1 MMIWAR
7 RNWGGLV
14 STLSLAADVLAAG
27 LAFTAAYY
35 LRYRF
40 GWFEGTPPNR
50 FLFLTPVTI
59 AFAFATVTG
68 GLSLGMY
75 SRFRTAGAVDRV
87 ARSTGMVTI
96 GALLAVAA
104 TFFVFTD
111 RLEPVRNVLPI
122 AWLLGIVFVAL
133 GRSLLATL
141 LRLLAQRGIGVQ
153 RVLVVGAG
161 AEGREVGGRLVG
173 DPSRRYQLV
182 GFLDDFES
190 RVAIGDV
197 EFPVVGTSAALAD
210 LIAEHE
216 IDKVVVAI
224 PSLSHDD
231 LLAILADV
239 EASYADVWLLPD
251 LFQLMVSPVVEGGV
265 RGLPLIAVNE
275 VRLRGLS
282 RFTKRT
288 LDLVVATLMLVAASA
303 PMLLIALI
311 IKLDSRGS
319 AFYVQTRVGRDGRPF
334 PIVKF
339 RTMVSGA
346 DEYGQTWTVED
357 DPRQTRVG
365 RFLRRYWIDELPQL
379 LNVIRGDMSLVGPRP
394 EQPDYVARF
403 RGEFSRYMVRHRER
417 AGVTGWA
424 QVNGMRGDSSIA
436 ERTRYDLYYV
446 ENWSLLFDLRIL
458 LRTLL
463 IVMRG
468 DAR

>member
-1 MMIWAR
+1 MMTWAR

-14 STLSLAADVLAAG
+14 STFSLAADVVAVG
-27 LAFTAAYY
+27 LALTAAYY
-35 LRYRF
+35 MRYRF

-50 FLFLTPVTI
+50 FLFLAPVTVV
-59 AFAFATVTG
+59 FATATVVG

-75 SRFRTAGAVDRV
+75 SRFRTAGPVDRV
-87 ARSTGMVTI
+87 ARSAGMVTI
-96 GALLAVAA
+96 GSLLAVAA
-104 TFFVFTD
+104 TFFIFTD
-111 RLEPVRNVLPI
+111 RLEPVRNVMPF
-122 AWLLGIVFVAL
+122 AWLLGIVFVAM
-133 GRSLLATL
+133 GRSLLAVC

-161 AEGREVGGRLVG
+161 AEGREVAGRLLR
-173 DPSRRYQLV
+173 DPSRRYELV

-190 RVAIGDV
+190 GVPVGDL
-197 EFPVVGTSAALAD
+197 ELPVLGTSAALSD

-224 PSLSHDD
+224 PLLSHDD

-265 RGLPLIAVNE
+265 GGLPLIAVNE

-288 LDLVVATLMLVAASA
+288 LDLVVASLVLVVASA

-311 IKLDSRGS
+311 IKLDSKGP

-346 DEYGQTWTVED
+346 DEYGRTWTVAD

-365 RFLRRYWIDELPQL
+365 RMLRRYWIDELPQL

-394 EQPDYVARF
+394 EQPDYVSRF

-463 IVMRG
+463 IVLRG
-468 DAR
+468 DAT

>member
-1 MMIWAR
+1 MLIWTQ
-7 RNWGGLV
+7 RNWSGLV
-14 STLSLAADVLAAG
+14 STTSLAADVVTVA
-27 LAFTAAYY
+27 LAFIAAYY
-35 LRYRF
+35 VRYRF
-40 GWFEGTPPNR
+40 GWFDGAPPNR
-50 FLFLTPVTI
+50 FLFLAPVAV
-59 AFAFATVTG
+59 AFAAATVIG
-68 GLSLGMY
+68 GLSMGMY
-75 SRFRTAGAVDRV
+75 SRFRTAGPIDRI
-87 ARSTGMVTI
+87 ARSVGMVTI

-104 TFFVFTD
+104 TLFVFTD
-111 RLEPVRNVLPI
+111 RLEPVRNVMPI
-122 AWLLGIVFVAL
+122 AWLLGIVFVAV
-133 GRSLLATL
+133 GRSLLAGL
-141 LRLLAQRGIGVQ
+141 LRLLARGGFGVQ
-153 RVLVVGAG
+153 RLLVIGAG
-161 AEGREVGGRLVG
+161 AEGREVGGRLLA

-190 RVAIGDV
+190 RLTVGAR
-197 EFPVVGTSAALAD
+197 EFPVLGTSAMLSD
-210 LIAEHE
+210 VIAEHD

-224 PSLSHDD
+224 PSLAHEE
-231 LLAILADV
+231 LLTILSEV

-282 RFTKRT
+282 RFSKRT
-288 LDLVVATLMLVAASA
+288 LDLAVATIVLVLASA
-303 PMLLIALI
+303 PMLLVALI
-311 IKLDSRGS
+311 IKLDSKGP

-339 RTMVSGA
+339 RTMYSGA
-346 DEYGQTWTVED
+346 DEYGQTWTVTN

-365 RFLRRYWIDELPQL
+365 RVLRRYWIDELPQL

-394 EQPDYVARF
+394 EQPGYVSRF
-403 RGEFSRYMVRHRER
+403 RGEFERYMVRHRER

-424 QVNGMRGDSSIA
+424 QVNGLRGDSSIA
-436 ERTRYDLYYV
+436 DRTRYDLYYV

-468 DAR
+468 DAT

>member
-1 MMIWAR
+1 MTIWAR

-14 STLSLAADVLAAG
+14 STLSLMADVVTVALA
-27 LAFTAAYY
+27 LVAAYY
-35 LRYRF
+35 VRYRF

-50 FLFLTPVTI
+50 FLFLAPVAV
-59 AFAFATVTG
+59 AFSISTVVG

-75 SRFRTAGAVDRV
+75 SRFRTAGPVDRV
-87 ARSTGMVTI
+87 ARSAGMVTI
-96 GALLAVAA
+96 GTLLAVAA
-104 TFFVFTD
+104 TFFVFTN
-111 RLEPVRNVLPI
+111 RLEPVREVMPI
-122 AWLLGIVFVAL
+122 AWPLGIVFVAV

-141 LRLLAQRGIGVQ
+141 LRLLARRGIGVQ

-161 AEGREVGGRLVG
+161 AEGREVGSGLLR
-173 DPSRRYQLV
+173 DPSRRYQLL

-190 RVAIGDV
+190 QVTIAGHEI
-197 EFPVVGTSAALAD
+197 PVLGPSAALSD

-216 IDKVVVAI
+216 IDKVIVAI

-251 LFQLMVSPVVEGGV
+251 LFQLMVSPVIEGGV

-282 RFTKRT
+282 RFTKRM
-288 LDLVVATLMLVAASA
+288 LDLVVAGIVLIVASA
-303 PMLLIALI
+303 PMLFVALL
-311 IKLDSRGS
+311 IKLDSKGP

-346 DEYGQTWTVED
+346 DEYGRTWTVAN
-357 DPRQTRVG
+357 DPRQTRIG
-365 RFLRRYWIDELPQL
+365 RLLRRYWIDELPQL
-379 LNVIRGDMSLVGPRP
+379 INVIRGDMSLVGPRP
-394 EQPDYVARF
+394 EQPDYVTRF
-403 RGEFSRYMVRHRER
+403 RGEYSRYMVRHRER

-463 IVMRG
+463 IVIRG
-468 DAR
+468 DAS

>member
-1 MMIWAR
+1 MLIWAR
-7 RNWGGLV
+7 RNWGGIV
-14 STLSLAADVLAAG
+14 STLSLGADIATVVLA
-27 LAFTAAYY
+27 FIAAYY
-35 LRYRF
+35 MRYRF

-50 FLFLTPVTI
+50 FLFLAPVAI
-59 AFAFATVTG
+59 SFAVATVIG
-68 GLSLGMY
+68 GLTVGMY
-75 SRFRTAGAVDRV
+75 SRFRTAGPFDRV
-87 ARSTGMVTI
+87 ARSAGMVTI

-111 RLEPVRNVLPI
+111 RLEPVRNVMPI
-122 AWLLGIVFVAL
+122 AWPLGIVFVAF
-133 GRSLLATL
+133 GRSLLAGL
-141 LRLLAQRGIGVQ
+141 LRILAVRGHGVQ

-161 AEGREVGGRLVG
+161 AEGREVGGRLLG

-182 GFLDDFES
+182 GFVDDFES
-190 RVAIGDV
+190 RVTIG
-197 EFPVVGTSAALAD
+197 ERECPVLGASAVLAD
-210 LIAEHE
+210 VIAEHE

-224 PSLSHDD
+224 PSLSHED
-231 LLAILADV
+231 LLSILSDV

-251 LFQLMVSPVVEGGV
+251 LFQLMVSPVIEGGV

-282 RFTKRT
+282 RFSKRT
-288 LDLVVATLMLVAASA
+288 LDLVVASIVLVAASV

-311 IKLDSRGS
+311 IKLDSRGP

-346 DEYGQTWTVED
+346 DEYGQTWTVAN

-365 RFLRRYWIDELPQL
+365 RLLRRYWIDELPQL

-394 EQPDYVARF
+394 EQPDYVTRF
-403 RGEFSRYMVRHRER
+403 RSEFSRYMVRHRER

-436 ERTRYDLYYV
+436 DRTRYDLYYV
-446 ENWSLLFDLRIL
+446 ENWSVLFDLRIL

-463 IVMRG
+463 IVIRG
-468 DAR
+468 DAK

>member
-1 MMIWAR
+1 MLIWAR
-7 RNWGGLV
+7 RNWGAIV
-14 STLSLAADVLAAG
+14 STLSLGADVVTVVLA
-27 LAFTAAYY
+27 LVAAYY
-35 LRYRF
+35 MRYRF

-50 FLFLTPVTI
+50 FLFLAPVTI
-59 AFAFATVTG
+59 SFAVATVIG
-68 GLSLGMY
+68 GLTVGMY
-75 SRFRTAGAVDRV
+75 SRFRTAGPFDRV
-87 ARSTGMVTI
+87 ARSAGMVTI

-111 RLEPVRNVLPI
+111 RLEPVRNVMPI
-122 AWLLGIVFVAL
+122 AWLLGIVFVAI
-133 GRSLLATL
+133 GRSLLAGL
-141 LRLLAQRGIGVQ
+141 LRILAVLGHGVQ
-153 RVLVVGAG
+153 RVLVIGAG
-161 AEGREVGGRLVG
+161 GEGREVGGRLLG

-182 GFLDDFES
+182 GFVDDFES
-190 RVAIGDV
+190 QVTIGERDI
-197 EFPVVGTSAALAD
+197 PVLGTSAVLAD
-210 LIAEHE
+210 IIAEHE

-231 LLAILADV
+231 LLSILAEV

-251 LFQLMVSPVVEGGV
+251 LFQLIVSPVTEGGV

-282 RFTKRT
+282 RFSKRM
-288 LDLVVATLMLVAASA
+288 LDLVVASIVLVVASA
-303 PMLLIALI
+303 PLLLIALI
-311 IKLDSRGS
+311 IKLDSKGP

-346 DEYGQTWTVED
+346 DAYGQTWTVAN

-436 ERTRYDLYYV
+436 DRTRYDLYYV
-446 ENWSLLFDLRIL
+446 ENWSVLFDLRIL

-463 IVMRG
+463 IVIRG
-468 DAR
+468 DAN

>member
-1 MMIWAR
+1 MLTWAR

-14 STLSLAADVLAAG
+14 SSLSLVADVAAVG
-27 LAFTAAYY
+27 LALIAAYY
-35 LRYRF
+35 MRYRF

-50 FLFLTPVTI
+50 FLFLAPVTV
-59 AFAFATVTG
+59 AFAIATVVG

-75 SRFRTAGAVDRV
+75 SRFRTAGPVDRV
-87 ARSTGMVTI
+87 ARGAGMVTI
-96 GALLAVAA
+96 GTLLAVAA
-104 TFFVFTD
+104 TFFIFTD
-111 RLEPVRNVLPI
+111 RLEPVRNVMPL
-122 AWLLGIVFVAL
+122 AWVLGTLFVAL
-133 GRSLLATL
+133 GRTLLATV
-141 LRLLAQRGIGVQ
+141 LRLLAQRGVGVQ
-153 RVLVVGAG
+153 RVLVIGAG
-161 AEGREVGGRLVG
+161 AEGREVGGRILR

-190 RVAIGDV
+190 HVPIDEG
-197 EFPVVGTSAALAD
+197 EFPVLGTSAVLPD

-216 IDKVVVAI
+216 IDKVIVAI

-288 LDLVVATLMLVAASA
+288 LDLVVATIVFVLASA

-311 IKLDSRGS
+311 IKLDSKGP

-346 DEYGQTWTVED
+346 DEYGQTWTVAD

-365 RFLRRYWIDELPQL
+365 RFLRRYWIDEVPQL
-379 LNVIRGDMSLVGPRP
+379 LNIIRGDMSLVGPRP

-468 DAR
+468 DAH

>member
-1 MMIWAR
+1 MLIWAR
-7 RNWGGLV
+7 RNWGAIV
-14 STLSLAADVLAAG
+14 STLSLGADVVTVVLA
-27 LAFTAAYY
+27 LVAAYY
-35 LRYRF
+35 MRYRF

-50 FLFLTPVTI
+50 FLFLAPVTI
-59 AFAFATVTG
+59 SFAVATVIG
-68 GLSLGMY
+68 GLTVGMY
-75 SRFRTAGAVDRV
+75 SRFRTAGPFDRV
-87 ARSTGMVTI
+87 ARSAGMVTI

-111 RLEPVRNVLPI
+111 RLEPVRNVMPI
-122 AWLLGIVFVAL
+122 AWLLGIVFVAI
-133 GRSLLATL
+133 GRSLLAGL
-141 LRLLAQRGIGVQ
+141 LRILAVLGHGVQ
-153 RVLVVGAG
+153 RVLVIGAG
-161 AEGREVGGRLVG
+161 GEGREVGGRLLG

-182 GFLDDFES
+182 GFVDDFES
-190 RVAIGDV
+190 QVTIGERDI
-197 EFPVVGTSAALAD
+197 PVLGTSAVLAD
-210 LIAEHE
+210 IIAEHE

-231 LLAILADV
+231 LLSILAEV

-251 LFQLMVSPVVEGGV
+251 LFQLMVSPVTEGGV

-282 RFTKRT
+282 RFSKRM
-288 LDLVVATLMLVAASA
+288 LDLVVASIVLVVASV
-303 PMLLIALI
+303 PLLLIALI
-311 IKLDSRGS
+311 IKLDSKGP

-346 DEYGQTWTVED
+346 DAYGQTWTVAN

-365 RFLRRYWIDELPQL
+365 RILRRYWIDELPQL

-436 ERTRYDLYYV
+436 DRTRYDLYYV
-446 ENWSLLFDLRIL
+446 ENWSVLFDLRIL

-463 IVMRG
+463 IVIRG
-468 DAR
+468 DAN

>member
-1 MMIWAR
+1 MMIWVW

-14 STLSLAADVLAAG
+14 STFSLAADVVAVG
-27 LAFTAAYY
+27 LAFVAAYY
-35 LRYRF
+35 MRYRF
-40 GWFEGTPPNR
+40 GWFEGAPPNR
-50 FLFLTPVTI
+50 FLFLAPVAI
-59 AFAFATVTG
+59 SFAVATVIG

-75 SRFRTAGAVDRV
+75 SHFRTAGAVDRV
-87 ARSTGMVTI
+87 ARSAGMVTI
-96 GALLAVAA
+96 GALLVVAA

-122 AWLLGIVFVAL
+122 AFPLGIVFVAL
-133 GRSLLATL
+133 GRSLIATL

-161 AEGREVGGRLVG
+161 AEGREVGGRLVA
-173 DPSRRYQLV
+173 DSSRRYELV
-182 GFLDDFES
+182 GFIDDFEPG
-190 RVAIGDV
+190 VTVGEL
-197 EFPVVGTSAALAD
+197 EFPVLGTSAALSD
-210 LIAEHE
+210 LIGEHE

-224 PSLSHDD
+224 PYLSHDD
-231 LLAILADV
+231 LLTILSEV

-265 RGLPLIAVNE
+265 RGLPLMAVNE

-282 RFTKRT
+282 RFTKRV
-288 LDLVVATLMLVAASA
+288 LDVVIAAIVLVLASA
-303 PMLLIALI
+303 PMLIVALL
-311 IKLDSRGS
+311 IKLDSKGP
-319 AFYVQTRVGRDGRPF
+319 AFFVQTRVGRDGRPF

-346 DEYGQTWTVED
+346 DEYGQNWTIAN

-365 RFLRRYWIDELPQL
+365 RVLRRYWIDELPQL

-468 DAR
+468 DAN

>member
-1 MMIWAR
+1 MLTWAR

-14 STLSLAADVLAAG
+14 STMSLGADVVAVG
-27 LAFTAAYY
+27 LALVASYY
-35 LRYRF
+35 MRYRF

-50 FLFLTPVTI
+50 FLFLAPVTV
-59 AFAFATVTG
+59 AFAVATVVG

-75 SRFRTAGAVDRV
+75 SRFRTAGPIDRI
-87 ARSTGMVTI
+87 ARSVGMVTI

-104 TFFVFTD
+104 TLFVFTD
-111 RLEPVRNVLPI
+111 RLEPVRNIMPI

-133 GRSLLATL
+133 GRSLLAAL
-141 LRLLAQRGIGVQ
+141 LRALAQRGLGVQ
-153 RVLVVGAG
+153 RVLVIGAG
-161 AEGREVGGRLVG
+161 AEGLEVGGRLLG
-173 DPSRRYQLV
+173 EPSRRYLLV

-190 RVAIGDV
+190 RVSIG
-197 EFPVVGTSAALAD
+197 ERGFPVLGTSGVLSD
-210 LIAEHE
+210 VIAEHE
-216 IDKVVVAI
+216 IDKVIVAI

-231 LLAILADV
+231 LLSILAEV

-288 LDLVVATLMLVAASA
+288 LDLVVASIVLVAASA
-303 PMLLIALI
+303 PMLLVALM
-311 IKLDSRGS
+311 IKLDSKGP
-319 AFYVQTRVGRDGRPF
+319 AFYVQMRVGRDGRPF

-339 RTMVSGA
+339 RTMFTGA
-346 DEYGQTWTVED
+346 DEYGQTWTVTN
-357 DPRQTRVG
+357 DPRQTRLG
-365 RFLRRYWIDELPQL
+365 RVLRRYWIDELPQL

-394 EQPDYVARF
+394 EQPDYVTRF

-436 ERTRYDLYYV
+436 DRTRYDLYYV

-468 DAR
+468 DAN

>member
-1 MMIWAR
+1 MLTWAR

-14 STLSLAADVLAAG
+14 STVSLAADVAAVG
-27 LAFTAAYY
+27 LALIAAYY

-40 GWFEGTPPNR
+40 GWFEGAPPNR
-50 FLFLTPVTI
+50 FLFLAPVAV
-59 AFAFATVTG
+59 AFAAATVIG

-75 SRFRTAGAVDRV
+75 SRFRTAGPVDRV
-87 ARSTGMVTI
+87 ARGAGMVTI

-104 TFFVFTD
+104 TLFVFAD
-111 RLEPVRNVLPI
+111 RLEPVRNVMLI
-122 AWLLGIVFVAL
+122 AWLFGIVFVAL
-133 GRSLLATL
+133 GRSLIAAA
-141 LRLLAQRGIGVQ
+141 LRVLAQRGIGVQ
-153 RVLVVGAG
+153 RVLVIGAG
-161 AEGREVGGRLVG
+161 AEGREVGGGLVR

-182 GFLDDFES
+182 GFLDDFET
-190 RVAIGDV
+190 RVPIDGRDI
-197 EFPVVGTSAALAD
+197 PVLGSSAALPD
-210 LIAEHE
+210 LIAEHD

-224 PSLSHDD
+224 PSLSHED

-288 LDLVVATLMLVAASA
+288 LDLAVASVVLVLTSA
-303 PMLLIALI
+303 PLLLIALI
-311 IKLDSRGS
+311 IKLDSKGP

-346 DEYGQTWTVED
+346 DEYGQTWTVAN

-394 EQPDYVARF
+394 EQPDYVTRF

-468 DAR
+468 DAN

>member
-1 MMIWAR
+1 MTTWAR

-14 STLSLAADVLAAG
+14 STFSLAADVIAVGVALV
-27 LAFTAAYY
+27 AAYY

-50 FLFLTPVTI
+50 FLFLAPVTV
-59 AFAFATVTG
+59 AFALATVLG

-75 SRFRTAGAVDRV
+75 SRFRTAGPVDRV
-87 ARSTGMVTI
+87 ARSGGMVTV
-96 GALLAVAA
+96 GFLLAVAA

-111 RLEPVRNVLPI
+111 RLESVRNVMPI
-122 AWLLGIVFVAL
+122 AWLLGIVFVVL
-133 GRSLLATL
+133 GRSLLAML

-161 AEGREVGGRLVG
+161 AEGREVGGGLLLE
-173 DPSRRYQLV
+173 PSRRYQLV

-190 RVAIGDV
+190 RVSIGERDY
-197 EFPVVGTSAALAD
+197 PVLGSSAVLSD
-210 LIAEHE
+210 LIAEHD

-224 PSLSHDD
+224 PSLAHED
-231 LLAILADV
+231 LLAILADL

-282 RFTKRT
+282 RFTKRM
-288 LDLVVATLMLVAASA
+288 LDLVVATLVLVLASA
-303 PMLLIALI
+303 PMLLIALL
-311 IKLDSRGS
+311 IKLDSRGP

-334 PIVKF
+334 PIVKY

-346 DEYGQTWTVED
+346 DEYGQTWTVTN
-357 DPRQTRVG
+357 DPRQTRIG

-403 RGEFSRYMVRHRER
+403 REEFSRYMVRHRER

-468 DAR
+468 DAS

>member
-1 MMIWAR
+1 MITWAR

-14 STLSLAADVLAAG
+14 STFSLFADVATVG
-27 LAFTAAYY
+27 LALVAAYY
-35 LRYRF
+35 MRYRF
-40 GWFEGTPPNR
+40 GWFEGAPPNR
-50 FLFLTPVTI
+50 FLFLAPVVI
-59 AFAFATVTG
+59 PFAGATVVG

-75 SRFRTAGAVDRV
+75 SRFRTAGPVDRV
-87 ARSTGMVTI
+87 ARSAGMVTI
-96 GALLAVAA
+96 GALLAVSA

-111 RLEPVRNVLPI
+111 RLEPVRNVMPI
-122 AWLLGIVFVAL
+122 AWPLGIVFVAM

-153 RVLVVGAG
+153 RVLVIGAG
-161 AEGREVGGRLVG
+161 AEGREVGERLIR

-190 RVAIGDV
+190 SVSIG
-197 EFPVVGTSAALAD
+197 ELSLPVLGTSGALPD

-251 LFQLMVSPVVEGGV
+251 LFQLMVSPVIEGGV

-288 LDLVVATLMLVAASA
+288 LDLVAAAILLVLASA

-311 IKLDSRGS
+311 IKLDSKGP

-346 DEYGQTWTVED
+346 DEYGQTWTVSD
-357 DPRQTRVG
+357 DPRQTRLG

-403 RGEFSRYMVRHRER
+403 RGEYSRYMVRHRER

-463 IVMRG
+463 IVIRG
-468 DAR
+468 DAG

>member
-14 STLSLAADVLAAG
+14 STLSLVADVVAVG
-27 LAFTAAYY
+27 LALIAAYY
-35 LRYRF
+35 MRYRF
-40 GWFEGTPPNR
+40 GWFEGAPPNR
-50 FLFLTPVTI
+50 FLFLAPVTV
-59 AFAFATVTG
+59 AFALSTVVG
-68 GLSLGMY
+68 GLTLGMY
-75 SRFRTAGAVDRV
+75 SHFRTAGPVDRV
-87 ARSTGMVTI
+87 ARSMGMVTI

-111 RLEPVRNVLPI
+111 RLEPVRNVMPI
-122 AWLLGIVFVAL
+122 AWLVAIVFVSL
-133 GRSLLATL
+133 GRSLLATV

-153 RVLVVGAG
+153 RVLVIGAG
-161 AEGREVGGRLVG
+161 AEGREVGGRLLE
-173 DPSRRYQLV
+173 DPSRRYQLA
-182 GFLDDFES
+182 GFVDDFES
-190 RVAIGDV
+190 RVFIGDL
-197 EFPVVGTSAALAD
+197 ECPVLGTSVALAD

-251 LFQLMVSPVVEGGV
+251 LFQLMVSPVIEGGV

-288 LDLVVATLMLVAASA
+288 LDLVVASIVLVVASV

-311 IKLDSRGS
+311 IKLDSKGP

-346 DEYGQTWTVED
+346 DEYGQTWTVAD

-365 RFLRRYWIDELPQL
+365 RLLRRYWIDELPQL

-394 EQPDYVARF
+394 EQPDYVTRF

-468 DAR
+468 DAT

>member
-1 MMIWAR
+1 MMTWAR
-7 RNWGGLV
+7 RNWGGIV
-14 STLSLAADVLAAG
+14 STFSLVADVVAVGRALI
-27 LAFTAAYY
+27 AAYY
-35 LRYRF
+35 MLYRF

-50 FLFLTPVTI
+50 FLFLAPVAVVFGI
-59 AFAFATVTG
+59 ATVVG

-87 ARSTGMVTI
+87 ARSAGMVTI
-96 GALLAVAA
+96 GSLLAVAA
-104 TFFVFTD
+104 TFFIFTD
-111 RLEPVRNVLPI
+111 RLEPVRNVMAI
-122 AWLLGIVFVAL
+122 AWMLGIVFVAM
-133 GRSLLATL
+133 GRSFLAMC

-161 AEGREVGGRLVG
+161 AEGREVGGRLLR
-173 DPSRRYQLV
+173 DPSRRYELV

-190 RVAIGDV
+190 SVSVGDL
-197 EFPVVGTSAALAD
+197 ELPVLGPSAALSD

-224 PSLSHDD
+224 PLLSHDD
-231 LLAILADV
+231 LLAILAEV

-265 RGLPLIAVNE
+265 GGLPLIAVNE

-288 LDLVVATLMLVAASA
+288 LDVVVASIVLVLASA
-303 PMLLIALI
+303 PMLLIALL
-311 IKLDSRGS
+311 IKLDSKGP

-346 DEYGQTWTVED
+346 DEYGQTWTVTN

-365 RFLRRYWIDELPQL
+365 RLLRRYWIDELPQL

-394 EQPDYVARF
+394 EQPDYVTRF

>member
-1 MMIWAR
+1 MITWAR

-14 STLSLAADVLAAG
+14 STFSLFADVAAVG
-27 LAFTAAYY
+27 LALVAGYY
-35 LRYRF
+35 MRYRF
-40 GWFEGTPPNR
+40 GWFEGTSPNR
-50 FLFLTPVTI
+50 FLFLAPVVV
-59 AFAFATVTG
+59 AFAGATVVG

-75 SRFRTAGAVDRV
+75 SRFRTAGPVDRV
-87 ARSTGMVTI
+87 ARSAGMVTI
-96 GALLAVAA
+96 GALLAVSA
-104 TFFVFTD
+104 TFFVVTD
-111 RLEPVRNVLPI
+111 RLEPVRNVMPI
-122 AWLLGIVFVAL
+122 AWPLGIVFVAM

-141 LRLLAQRGIGVQ
+141 LRLLAQRGLGVQ
-153 RVLVVGAG
+153 RVLVIGAG
-161 AEGREVGGRLVG
+161 AEGREVGERLIR

-190 RVAIGDV
+190 SVSMGERSL
-197 EFPVVGTSAALAD
+197 PVLGTSGALPD

-231 LLAILADV
+231 LLAILADA

-251 LFQLMVSPVVEGGV
+251 LFQLMVSPVIEGGV

-288 LDLVVATLMLVAASA
+288 LDLVVASIVLVLASP

-311 IKLDSRGS
+311 VKLDSKGP

-346 DEYGQTWTVED
+346 DEYGRTWTVAD
-357 DPRQTRVG
+357 DPRQTRIG

-394 EQPDYVARF
+394 EQPGYVARF

-463 IVMRG
+463 IVIRG
-468 DAR
+468 DAS

>member
-1 MMIWAR
+1 MTTWVR

-14 STLSLAADVLAAG
+14 STFSLVADVTAVG
-27 LAFTAAYY
+27 LALVAAYY
-35 LRYRF
+35 MRYRF
-40 GWFEGTPPNR
+40 GWFEGAPPNR
-50 FLFLTPVTI
+50 FLFLAPVTF
-59 AFAFATVTG
+59 AFAFATVVG

-75 SRFRTAGAVDRV
+75 SHFRTAGPVDRV
-87 ARSTGMVTI
+87 ARSVGMVTL
-96 GALLAVAA
+96 GSLLAVAA
-104 TFFVFTD
+104 TFFIFTD
-111 RLEPVRNVLPI
+111 RLEPVRNVMPI
-122 AWLLGIVFVAL
+122 AWLLGIFFVAL

-141 LRLLAQRGIGVQ
+141 LRLLAQRGVGVQ
-153 RVLVVGAG
+153 RMLVVGAG
-161 AEGREVGGRLVG
+161 AEGREVGGGLLW

-182 GFLDDFES
+182 GYLDDFET
-190 RVAIGDV
+190 RVTIGER
-197 EFPVVGTSAALAD
+197 EFPVLGSSAALSD

-231 LLAILADV
+231 LLAILAEV

-251 LFQLMVSPVVEGGV
+251 LFQLMVSPVVEGGI

-282 RFTKRT
+282 RVAKRS
-288 LDLVVATLMLVAASA
+288 LDLVVATLVLVLASA

-311 IKLDSRGS
+311 IKLDSKGP

-346 DEYGQTWTVED
+346 DEYGQTWTVAN

-365 RFLRRYWIDELPQL
+365 RYLRRYWIDELPQL

-394 EQPDYVARF
+394 EQPDYVTRF

-424 QVNGMRGDSSIA
+424 QVNGMRGDSSIE

-468 DAR
+468 DAS

>member
-1 MMIWAR
+1 MTIWTR

-14 STLSLAADVLAAG
+14 SSFSLGADVVAVG
-27 LAFTAAYY
+27 LALIAAYY
-35 LRYRF
+35 MRYRF
-40 GWFEGTPPNR
+40 GWFEGTAPNR
-50 FLFLTPVTI
+50 FLFLAPVTV
-59 AFAFATVTG
+59 AFALSTVVG
-68 GLSLGMY
+68 GLTLGMY
-75 SRFRTAGAVDRV
+75 SRFRTAGPVDRV
-87 ARSTGMVTI
+87 ARGAGMVTI
-96 GALLAVAA
+96 GVLLAVAA
-104 TFFVFTD
+104 TLFIFTD
-111 RLEPVRNVLPI
+111 RLEPVRNVMPL
-122 AWLLGIVFVAL
+122 AWLLGIIFVAL
-133 GRSLLATL
+133 GRSLLATV

-153 RVLVVGAG
+153 RMLVIGAG
-161 AEGREVGGRLVG
+161 AEGREVGGRLLR
-173 DPSRRYQLV
+173 DPSRRYQLA
-182 GFLDDFES
+182 GFVDDFES
-190 RVAIGDV
+190 RVAIGDL
-197 EFPVVGTSAALAD
+197 EYPVLGTSVALSD

-288 LDLVVATLMLVAASA
+288 LDLVVASIVLVLASA
-303 PMLLIALI
+303 PMLLIALF
-311 IKLDSRGS
+311 IKLDSRGP

-346 DEYGQTWTVED
+346 DEYGQTWTVAN

-365 RFLRRYWIDELPQL
+365 RLLRRYWIDELPQL

-394 EQPDYVARF
+394 EQPDYVTRF

-468 DAR
+468 DAS

>member
-1 MMIWAR
+1 MLIWAR
-7 RNWGGLV
+7 RNWGAIV
-14 STLSLAADVLAAG
+14 STLSLGADVVTVVLA
-27 LAFTAAYY
+27 LVAAYY
-35 LRYRF
+35 MRYRF

-50 FLFLTPVTI
+50 FLFLAPVTI
-59 AFAFATVTG
+59 SFAVATVIG
-68 GLSLGMY
+68 GLTVGMY
-75 SRFRTAGAVDRV
+75 SRFRTAGPFDRV
-87 ARSTGMVTI
+87 ARSAGMVTI

-111 RLEPVRNVLPI
+111 RLEPVRNVMPI
-122 AWLLGIVFVAL
+122 AWLLGIVFVAI
-133 GRSLLATL
+133 GRSLLAGL
-141 LRLLAQRGIGVQ
+141 LRILAVLGHGVQ
-153 RVLVVGAG
+153 RVLVIGAG
-161 AEGREVGGRLVG
+161 GEGREVGGRLLG

-182 GFLDDFES
+182 GFVDDFES
-190 RVAIGDV
+190 QVTIGERDI
-197 EFPVVGTSAALAD
+197 PVLGTSAVLAD
-210 LIAEHE
+210 IIAEHE

-231 LLAILADV
+231 LLSILAEV

-251 LFQLMVSPVVEGGV
+251 LFQLMVSPVTEGGV

-282 RFTKRT
+282 RFSKRM
-288 LDLVVATLMLVAASA
+288 LDLVVASIVLVVASA
-303 PMLLIALI
+303 PLLLIALI
-311 IKLDSRGS
+311 IKLDSKGP

-346 DEYGQTWTVED
+346 DAYGQTWTVAN

-365 RFLRRYWIDELPQL
+365 RILRRYWIDELPQL

-436 ERTRYDLYYV
+436 DRTRYDLYYV
-446 ENWSLLFDLRIL
+446 ENWSVLFDLRIL

-463 IVMRG
+463 IVIRG
-468 DAR
+468 DAN